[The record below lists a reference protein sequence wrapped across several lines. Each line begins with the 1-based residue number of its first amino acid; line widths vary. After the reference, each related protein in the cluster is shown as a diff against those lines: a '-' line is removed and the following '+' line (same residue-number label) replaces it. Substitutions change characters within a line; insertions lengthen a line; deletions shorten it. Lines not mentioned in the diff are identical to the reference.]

1 MFVNVEDAC
10 VREKVRWREEGPEL
24 DGGDDVATKSELIE
38 RVVKDRD
45 MSETEDRVRFGLR
58 F

>member
-24 DGGDDVATKSELIE
+24 EDDDVATKSELIE